1 MREADEQEPGAE
13 PGEAGYDVETVR
25 HGDGGD
31 ERPARLGLG
40 RSIRPG
46 TVVLP
51 TVLVSNMGSG
61 TLYLG
66 RWQQRPGA
74 YLTPEDATP
83 LRRELAR
90 AFGSEDR
97 AAQDDEKLSSRSGT
111 YLSRSNGELR

>member
-1 MREADEQEPGAE
+1 MARVHAADEQEPGDG
-13 PGEAGYDVETVR
+13 PGGAGRDGKMVR
-25 HGDGGD
+25 HDDAGD
-31 ERPARLGLG
+31 ELPARLGIG

-46 TVVLP
+46 TVVPP

-61 TLYLG
+61 ALYLG
-66 RWQQRPGA
+66 GWQQGPSA

-97 AAQDDEKLSSRSGT
+97 AAQDDQEVSS
-111 YLSRSNGELR
+111 